1 MACATCLRRNKPCDK
16 RRPRCGT
23 CKASHLR
30 CAYPRPPGVF
40 TFVNETAG
48 QSSRRTRDRG
58 AEDYAG
64 SPSQPP
70 ESPAPGPTLISHITP
85 SPANRNPTTPQS
97 DIERS
102 RPGPDVLAGMLP
114 SPWHDDFYYDF
125 NTEPF
130 QDLNFDVDVSL
141 SFPID
146 AVSSQIQPV
155 DDSSSLPITTS
166 LSREDDTPTATTTS
180 GTDDTS
186 DTTPLPGHILA
197 QHYSSEL
204 ARKYSFKS
212 SEWTFYTYFFHRFTQ
227 SHPWVLCSI
236 QAWTSTHLYYSGKLP
251 SLQSAVA
258 DYSRFVDHMRK
269 HYGVSHEDFGQPQ
282 PHQRVDPVDSRLAD
296 ATPDDIDAIFVGHF
310 FLALA
315 DLMAARPLPFR
326 SILRFIAHLLQTP
339 EIKGRM
345 TGVRSRVASWVCIH
359 SPTEPSTPTKSVLT
373 FYA

>member
-1 MACATCLRRNKPCDK
+1 MACATCLRRNKPCDE

-30 CAYPRPPGVF
+30 CVYPRPPGVF
-40 TFVNETAG
+40 TFVNESAG
-48 QSSRRTRDRG
+48 QSPHRTRG
-58 AEDYAG
+58 HGTEDYTG

-70 ESPAPGPTLISHITP
+70 ESPTP
-85 SPANRNPTTPQS
+85 ILNLLPQTTASSANRNPAHPMS
-97 DIERS
+97 DTDRPRS
-102 RPGPDVLAGMLP
+102 VQNNLAGILP

-125 NTEPF
+125 SKEPF
-130 QDLNFDVDVSL
+130 QDINLDVDVGL
-141 SFPID
+141 SFPLD
-146 AVSSQIQPV
+146 GLSSQTQPA

-166 LSREDDTPTATTTS
+166 LSREDDTPAATTTS
-180 GTDDTS
+180 GTDETPDA
-186 DTTPLPGHILA
+186 TPLPGHILA

-212 SEWTFYTYFFHRFTQ
+212 PEWTFYTYFFHRFTQ

-251 SLQSAVA
+251 NVLSAVA
-258 DYSRFVDHMRK
+258 DYLRFVDHMK
-269 HYGVSHEDFGQPQ
+269 THYGVSHEDFGQPRS
-282 PHQRVDPVDSRLAD
+282 HQRVDPVGSLAD

-339 EIKGRM
+339 GIKGRM
-345 TGVRSRVASWVCIH
+345 TGVRSRVASWVCIL
-359 SPTEPSTPTKSVLT
+359 S
-373 FYA
+373 